1 VQEALKD
8 SARGQLNRSPTLMF
22 GPQISPRIVRLAVNM
37 ARGPTVRYV
46 KDYAVQELLGKG
58 AFGCVYQAKKDTG
71 ETLFAMKEL
80 PLDMVSVYGGG
91 SGEEPRDSDGEQSAT
106 LLEREVQILST
117 LQHPNIIRYY
127 DSFQQGDSFYI
138 VMELVEG
145 ATLLDHLNSLSE
157 KRQSMAEPRIWQ
169 LFTQVCLPCLPSIGS
184 PWRPLA
190 PFAPTLSA
198 LSVSRPRPQCGS
210 VTRRCASRCGTS
222 TRRSMWCTAT
232 SRRPTS

>member
-1 VQEALKD
+1 
-8 SARGQLNRSPTLMF
+8 
-22 GPQISPRIVRLAVNM
+22 M

-127 DSFQQGDSFYI
+127 DSFQQGDFFYI

-145 ATLLDHLNSLSE
+145 ATLLDRLNSLSE

-169 LFTQVCLPCLPSIGS
+169 LFTQVWCSAVLAFH
-184 PWRPLA
+184 RQPLA
-190 PFAPTLSA
+190 ALGARSSLRTLRFSSTSPSVAP
-198 LSVSRPRPQCGS
+198 

>member
-1 VQEALKD
+1 
-8 SARGQLNRSPTLMF
+8 
-22 GPQISPRIVRLAVNM
+22 M

-80 PLDMVSVYGGG
+80 PLDMVSVHGGG
-91 SGEEPRDSDGEQSAT
+91 SGEELRDSDGEQSAT

-157 KRQSMAEPRIWQ
+157 KRQSMAEPR
-169 LFTQVCLPCLPSIGS
+169 S
-184 PWRPLA
+184 
-190 PFAPTLSA
+190 
-198 LSVSRPRPQCGS
+198 SRRRFKISRVQCGS
-210 VTRRCASRCGTS
+210 STRHARQISPGEPPATRRW
-222 TRRSMWCTAT
+222 RR
-232 SRRPTS
+232 

>member
-1 VQEALKD
+1 
-8 SARGQLNRSPTLMF
+8 
-22 GPQISPRIVRLAVNM
+22 M

-127 DSFQQGDSFYI
+127 DSFQQGDFFYI

-169 LFTQVCLPCLPSIGS
+169 LFTQVWCSAVLAFH
-184 PWRPLA
+184 RQPLA
-190 PFAPTLSA
+190 ALGARSSLRTLRFSSTSPSVAP
-198 LSVSRPRPQCGS
+198 

-222 TRRSMWCTAT
+222 TRRRMWSTAT
-232 SRRPTS
+232 

>member
-1 VQEALKD
+1 MQ
-8 SARGQLNRSPTLMF
+8 RGSQSL
-22 GPQISPRIVRLAVNM
+22 RIARLAVNM

-46 KDYAVQELLGKG
+46 TDYAVQELLGKG

-80 PLDMVSVYGGG
+80 PLDMVSVHGGG
-91 SGEEPRDSDGEQSAT
+91 SGAELRDSDGEQSAT

-127 DSFQQGDSFYI
+127 DSFQQGDFFYI

-169 LFTQVCLPCLPSIGS
+169 LFTQVWCSAVLAFH
-184 PWRPLA
+184 RQPLA
-190 PFAPTLSA
+190 ALGARSSLRTLRFSSTSPSVAP
-198 LSVSRPRPQCGS
+198 

>member
-1 VQEALKD
+1 
-8 SARGQLNRSPTLMF
+8 
-22 GPQISPRIVRLAVNM
+22 M

-127 DSFQQGDSFYI
+127 DSFQQGDFFYI

-169 LFTQVCLPCLPSIGS
+169 LFTQVWCSAVLAFH
-184 PWRPLA
+184 RQPLA
-190 PFAPTLSA
+190 ALGARSSLRTLRFSSTSPSVAP
-198 LSVSRPRPQCGS
+198 

>member
-1 VQEALKD
+1 
-8 SARGQLNRSPTLMF
+8 M
-22 GPQISPRIVRLAVNM
+22 
-37 ARGPTVRYV
+37 
-46 KDYAVQELLGKG
+46 QELLGKG

-127 DSFQQGDSFYI
+127 DSFQQGDFFYI

-169 LFTQVCLPCLPSIGS
+169 LFTQVWCSAVLAFH
-184 PWRPLA
+184 RQPLA
-190 PFAPTLSA
+190 ALGARSRLRTLRFSSTSPSVAP
-198 LSVSRPRPQCGS
+198 

>member
-1 VQEALKD
+1 L
-8 SARGQLNRSPTLMF
+8 
-22 GPQISPRIVRLAVNM
+22 RIVRLAVNM

-127 DSFQQGDSFYI
+127 DSFQQGDFFYI

-169 LFTQVCLPCLPSIGS
+169 LFTQVWCSAVLAFH
-184 PWRPLA
+184 RQPLA
-190 PFAPTLSA
+190 ALGARSSLRTLRFSSTSPSVAP
-198 LSVSRPRPQCGS
+198 

>member
-1 VQEALKD
+1 
-8 SARGQLNRSPTLMF
+8 M
-22 GPQISPRIVRLAVNM
+22 
-37 ARGPTVRYV
+37 RYV

-127 DSFQQGDSFYI
+127 DSFQQGDFFYI

-169 LFTQVCLPCLPSIGS
+169 LFTQVWCSAVLAFH
-184 PWRPLA
+184 RQPLA
-190 PFAPTLSA
+190 ALGARSSLRTLRFSSTSPSVAP
-198 LSVSRPRPQCGS
+198 

>member
-1 VQEALKD
+1 
-8 SARGQLNRSPTLMF
+8 
-22 GPQISPRIVRLAVNM
+22 VRLAVNM

-127 DSFQQGDSFYI
+127 DSFQQGDFFYI

-169 LFTQVCLPCLPSIGS
+169 LFTQVWCSAVLAFH
-184 PWRPLA
+184 RQPLA
-190 PFAPTLSA
+190 ALGARSSLRTLRFSSTSPSVAP
-198 LSVSRPRPQCGS
+198 

>member
-1 VQEALKD
+1 
-8 SARGQLNRSPTLMF
+8 M
-22 GPQISPRIVRLAVNM
+22 
-37 ARGPTVRYV
+37 RYV

-58 AFGCVYQAKKDTG
+58 AFGCVYQAKKDSG
-71 ETLFAMKEL
+71 EALFAMKEL
-80 PLDMVSVYGGG
+80 PLDMVSVYGEG
-91 SGEEPRDSDGEQSAT
+91 SGEEPRDPDGEQSAT

-169 LFTQVCLPCLPSIGS
+169 LFTQVCPLQCLRSIGS
-184 PWRPLA
+184 LWRPLA
-190 PFAPTLSA
+190 SFCPVVSLHPP
-198 LSVSRPRPQCGS
+198 VSRPQCPQCRSG
-210 VTRRCASRCGTS
+210 TRRCALRCGTS

>member
-1 VQEALKD
+1 MEVRCSERLSQSL
-8 SARGQLNRSPTLMF
+8 
-22 GPQISPRIVRLAVNM
+22 RIARLAVNM

-80 PLDMVSVYGGG
+80 PLDMVSVHGGG
-91 SGEEPRDSDGEQSAT
+91 SGEELRDSDGEQSAT

-169 LFTQVCLPCLPSIGS
+169 LFTQVCAAV
-184 PWRPLA
+184 LA
-190 PFAPTLSA
+190 FHSLSA
-198 LSVSRPRPQCGS
+198 LGTLRPRTLRSLRFSCNAQWRGPG
-210 VTRRCASRCGTS
+210 TRRCASRCGTS